1 MAVHAPYIGG
11 IPPPYL
17 ENPYPSS
24 HTQAAPVGGYL
35 VDQFPLQGFFSAR
48 FSSCKGGHLKTA
60 HWAFATTL
68 RGGRRSRPSAGART
82 RSTGSRD
89 PWCAPGRSKRP
100 PEHKDQLSCPLDHLR
115 SLPNKGPNEGT
126 YSKGQGMSKVG
137 AGGGLHGG
145 CKFRTSQDEMKPWV
159 KS

>member
-11 IPPPYL
+11 TSPPYL
-17 ENPYPSS
+17 ESPHPSS
-24 HTQAAPVGGYL
+24 HTQAAPVGGHL
-35 VDQFPLQGFFSAR
+35 VDQFPLQGFFFAR

-60 HWAFATTL
+60 HWASATTP

-100 PEHKDQLSCPLDHLR
+100 PERSTKTNSVAPWITCDLYRTQDQTEEPI
-115 SLPNKGPNEGT
+115 PKAKGCQRLALAEHYTVVANFGHRRT
-126 YSKGQGMSKVG
+126 KSN
-137 AGGGLHGG
+137 HG
-145 CKFRTSQDEMKPWV
+145 
-159 KS
+159 